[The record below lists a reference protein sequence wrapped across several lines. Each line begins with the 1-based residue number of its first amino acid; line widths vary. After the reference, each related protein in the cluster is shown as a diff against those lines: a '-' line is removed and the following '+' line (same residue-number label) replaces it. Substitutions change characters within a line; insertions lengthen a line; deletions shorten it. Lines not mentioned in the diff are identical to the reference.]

1 MKTLTLHDIA
11 ARSANASDIP
21 VILIDVA
28 NQGTASR
35 IHDGFPSIDKDARN
49 ALNDDEPCFLEF
61 STHAEAI
68 AAYEEICRDLMR
80 ECGCL
85 EGFVTLVHPNG
96 DTAAHRIAA

>member
-11 ARSANASDIP
+11 TRSANASDIP

-35 IHDGFPSIDKDARN
+35 IHDAFPMLDKEARD

-61 STHAEAI
+61 SSHGEAI
-68 AAYEEICRDLMR
+68 VFYEVICRDLMR
-80 ECGCL
+80 DCACI
-85 EGFVTLVHPNG
+85 EGFVTLFHPNG